1 MILVLAQAVVTGA
14 ITFTT
19 LAQGAQSGI
28 AEPRQVVVRT
38 PAEWQAL
45 WKEHGSKPAPEV
57 DFSRSAVVGVFLG
70 TRPTAGYGVTITSI
84 GAKAGVATVEY
95 LERRPTPGRMTAQVI
110 TSPFILVTVPREI
123 EKIEFRRVEKD
134 PQVPR

>member
-14 ITFTT
+14 MTFTT

-28 AEPRQVVVRT
+28 TEPRHAVART

-45 WKEHGSKPAPEV
+45 WKEHDSKPAPAV
-57 DFSRSAVVGVFLG
+57 DFSRSIVVGVFLG
-70 TRPTAGYGVTITSI
+70 TRPTAGYGVTITSVA
-84 GAKAGVATVEY
+84 AKSGVATVEY

-123 EKIEFRRVEKD
+123 GKIEFRRVEKD
-134 PQVPR
+134 PHVPR